1 MGQLDGK
8 IAVITG
14 STRGLGLA
22 IARLY
27 AAEGAAVVVSS
38 RTASAVE
45 KTVAEF
51 TDAGFRASGLAC
63 DIGDRAQV
71 EALARHAIETFG
83 CFDVWVNNA
92 GLSSPYG
99 PSFEIS
105 PDDFEST
112 IDTNIRGTYYGS
124 RVAMLHFLERGQG
137 KLINLLGRGD
147 SGPVPYQN
155 GYASSKAWIKNFTR
169 ALAKEYRTYPR
180 IGVFAFNPG
189 LVDTDLLR
197 RPQAIGG
204 YEKKMAPLKTVIR
217 LWADSPE
224 VPAARA
230 LWLASPATDGK
241 TGLVIN
247 VLGLRRITMGLIRE
261 VGRRLTGR
269 GQPVSLDIRSVP
281 SSRAM

>member
-27 AAEGAAVVVSS
+27 AAEGAAVVISS
-38 RTASAVE
+38 RTPSAVE

-51 TDAGFRASGLAC
+51 TAAGFRASGLAC

-71 EALARHAIETFG
+71 EALARHAIDSFG
-83 CFDVWVNNA
+83 HFDVWVNNA

-105 PDDFEST
+105 PDDFDAT
-112 IDTNIRGTYYGS
+112 IDTNIRGTYHGS

-147 SGPVPYQN
+147 SGPVPFQN

-197 RPQAIGG
+197 RPQAISG
-204 YEKKMAPLKTVIR
+204 YEKKMAPLKTVIQ
-217 LWADSPE
+217 LWADPPE
-224 VPAARA
+224 VPARRA
-230 LWLASPATDGK
+230 LWLASPVTDGR

-247 VLGLRRITMGLIRE
+247 VLGPRRIVTGLIRE

-269 GQPVSLDIRSVP
+269 GQTITLDIRSVP